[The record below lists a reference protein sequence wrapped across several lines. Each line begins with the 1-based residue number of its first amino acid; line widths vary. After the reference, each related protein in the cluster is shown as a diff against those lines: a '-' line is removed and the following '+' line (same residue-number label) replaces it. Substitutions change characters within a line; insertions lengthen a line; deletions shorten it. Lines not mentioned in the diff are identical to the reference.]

1 MIKFR
6 HKQFTLQEGHY
17 TGPKDTNKVPGAL
30 EVIGK
35 TTLAGTIIG
44 ATYGKLSQDGRSE
57 EEKRNDSSPIFEN
70 ALNGAKWGSLS
81 GIAAKI
87 FLNHV
92 HKPMTS
98 VKYQDIDR
106 NIRQQFGIFRMSG
119 VTVGDNLNRRAKLDE
134 RFSFNDRNVT
144 RYKIN
149 FAIHNNRITMYT
161 LGITDE
167 ELEQINRTL
176 DYYCKKYFGMEYSA
190 RLINAKVNAYSAEIT
205 FTNSNTTGRFIIELA
220 ETLNTKINILDNNAI
235 VDSRIRES
243 IQEDPDE
250 RSYSLFKS
258 LPKIKNPLGFTKN
271 KYFLMITKGI
281 CEYPAD
287 PRTKFESNTSY
298 YIQKI
303 CEGLNQIG
311 EYELLKAGATS
322 SIESDYLT
330 DTLKSLHYSE
340 GNHFTV
346 GNDKSEFN
354 IAVSSG
360 VFLVCVMND
369 GKISMESLRKYFKRS
384 EIGGT
389 YLYAYIIK
397 NPQEF
402 KMLLGKVMKLGKPNV
417 YTGKKK
423 SILPWKR

>member
-1 MIKFR
+1 MIRFR
-6 HKQFTLQEGHY
+6 YKQFTLQEGHY
-17 TGPKDTNKVPGAL
+17 TGPKDTDKVPGAL

-35 TTLAGTIIG
+35 TTLAGTVIG
-44 ATYGKLSQDGRSE
+44 ATYGKLTQDSKNE
-57 EEKRNDSSPIFEN
+57 EEESKNNVSPVIEN

-81 GIAAKI
+81 GIAAKL
-87 FLNHV
+87 FLNHI

-119 VTVGDNLNRRAKLDE
+119 VTVGDNLSRRAKLDE

-167 ELEQINRTL
+167 ELEQINRIL

-205 FTNSNTTGRFIIELA
+205 FTNSNITGRFIVELA
-220 ETLNTKINILDNNAI
+220 ETLNTRINILDNRAI

-243 IQEDPDE
+243 IQEELDE
-250 RSYSLFKS
+250 KSYSLF
-258 LPKIKNPLGFTKN
+258 GFTKN
-271 KYFLMITKGI
+271 KYLLMITRGI
-281 CEYPAD
+281 TEYPTD
-287 PRTKFESNTSY
+287 PKSQLEGMVSSIIQTVCAGITS
-298 YIQKI
+298 
-303 CEGLNQIG
+303 LG
-311 EYELLKAGATS
+311 EYELSKVGANPEIS
-322 SIESDYLT
+322 GNYLV
-330 DTLKSLHYSE
+330 DTLQSLHYKE
-340 GNHFTV
+340 GSHFTI

-360 VFLVCVMND
+360 IFFVCVLND
-369 GKISMESLRKYFKRS
+369 GEISMESLKKYFKRS
-384 EIGGT
+384 SIGKT
-389 YLYAYIIK
+389 YLYAYVIK

-402 KMLLGKVMKLGKPNV
+402 KMLLGKIMKLGKPNV
-417 YTGKKK
+417 YTGETKKKK